1 MKPLTVTQLKKI
13 VEAGGT
19 VGIRSIISSLKTVI
33 SETDDDYDS
42 EESITKWEKL
52 QELSIIACS
61 DLSRG
66 DDDDYHNLAVEF
78 ARLDYHD
85 CAIAVLEKGLK
96 GYKYSADLLAD
107 MILYGIESGQIN
119 KSDTAY
125 NRLIKLDKSAWG
137 WRAYSFITRYYLE
150 KAKSYPSGKI
160 REKLKQQALQI
171 ADEFVNYSTLRSPK
185 DIDRAYSNKA
195 SVYKVFGG
203 DDAERSL
210 LKKGFSSVESAPQ
223 CALGI
228 ADNLFE
234 CGQYN
239 KALPYIEK
247 CMIAVN
253 KPQPDINPAYV
264 HLIYALSKTQ
274 QLMDKEPL
282 SDYSERRGEIEEIY
296 KHFHIA
302 TDAFGSQEN
311 FLDVAKQTIKAITIQ
326 TGIEDTTNTSDF
338 YI

>member
-1 MKPLTVTQLKKI
+1 MEGYHFCAGASQRVHVLLNRNELHTQRGIHDLKKTAYLQ
-13 VEAGGT
+13 VVSA
-19 VGIRSIISSLKTVI
+19 
-33 SETDDDYDS
+33 ETG
-42 EESITKWEKL
+42 EVF
-52 QELSIIACS
+52 
-61 DLSRG
+61 
-66 DDDDYHNLAVEF
+66 HNN
-78 ARLDYHD
+78 R
-85 CAIAVLEKGLK
+85 
-96 GYKYSADLLAD
+96 ADLPGLDQCLHFLETRTLEGSAAD
-107 MILYGIESGQIN
+107 AVVVEEHGMQLCIVNFCILPVHRSV
-119 KSDTAY
+119 
-125 NRLIKLDKSAWG
+125 
-137 WRAYSFITRYYLE
+137 
-150 KAKSYPSGKI
+150 YPCGKI

-171 ADEFVNYSTLRSPK
+171 ADEFVDYSASRSPK

-210 LKKGFSSVESAPQ
+210 LKKGYSSVESAPQ

-239 KALPYIEK
+239 DALPYIEK

-282 SDYSERRGEIEEIY
+282 SDYFERRGEIEDIY

-326 TGIEDTTNTSDF
+326 TGIEDTTNTSDV